1 MVVKTSRP
9 LSHHVSCDIP
19 KPVKGYDSQMDP
31 IKIKL
36 WEEERR
42 DKHLCLVSTGFS
54 LGGVRSEHT

>member
-9 LSHHVSCDIP
+9 LCHYVSCDIP
-19 KPVKGYDSQMDP
+19 KAVKGYDSQMDP
-31 IKIKL
+31 IKIEL

-42 DKHLCLVSTGFS
+42 DKYLCLVSTCFS